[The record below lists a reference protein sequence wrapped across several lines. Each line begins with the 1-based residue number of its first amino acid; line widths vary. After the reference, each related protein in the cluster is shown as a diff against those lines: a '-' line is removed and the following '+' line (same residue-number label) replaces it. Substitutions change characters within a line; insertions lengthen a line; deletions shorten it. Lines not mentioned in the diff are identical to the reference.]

1 MFNFST
7 TKISTDRDK
16 INEILTRGTEDI
28 FIEKHLKDELLS
40 GKQLRV
46 KFGIDPTSPA
56 IHLGRTIPLLKLKA
70 FQDLGHK
77 VVLIVGDF
85 TAKIADPSD
94 KLEKRPMLSDEEI
107 KRNLKGY
114 LAQIGKI
121 INIKS
126 SEIHYNSEWLKKM
139 SLFEIGELLE
149 CFTVQQMSKRRNFK
163 ERLEAEKD
171 IYVVEFMY
179 PALQG
184 YDSLKI
190 KADIELGGFDQL
202 FNLKAGRTV
211 QKRYGQKEQDVIT
224 LSMLEGTDGRKMSS
238 SWGNVISLL
247 DSKEDMFGKV
257 MSIRDDLII
266 KYFTLCTNISMSEI
280 AIFEQ
285 DLKSSINPKDLK
297 LKLAKEIVAMYYGE
311 INAKAAEENF
321 ENTFSKGGVP
331 EDIIEVSVAKGVSLS
346 DILMINQIVISK
358 SEFRRLVSEGAVT
371 NVDTGEKI
379 LDTEFKVS
387 NGVYKVGKRRFI
399 KIKVI

>member
-1 MFNFST
+1 
-7 TKISTDRDK
+7 
-16 INEILTRGTEDI
+16 
-28 FIEKHLKDELLS
+28 
-40 GKQLRV
+40 
-46 KFGIDPTSPA
+46 
-56 IHLGRTIPLLKLKA
+56 
-70 FQDLGHK
+70 
-77 VVLIVGDF
+77 
-85 TAKIADPSD
+85 
-94 KLEKRPMLSDEEI
+94 
-107 KRNLKGY
+107 
-114 LAQIGKI
+114 
-121 INIKS
+121 
-126 SEIHYNSEWLKKM
+126 
-139 SLFEIGELLE
+139 
-149 CFTVQQMSKRRNFK
+149 
-163 ERLEAEKD
+163 
-171 IYVVEFMY
+171 
-179 PALQG
+179 
-184 YDSLKI
+184 
-190 KADIELGGFDQL
+190 
-202 FNLKAGRTV
+202 
-211 QKRYGQKEQDVIT
+211 
-224 LSMLEGTDGRKMSS
+224 
-238 SWGNVISLL
+238 
-247 DSKEDMFGKV
+247 